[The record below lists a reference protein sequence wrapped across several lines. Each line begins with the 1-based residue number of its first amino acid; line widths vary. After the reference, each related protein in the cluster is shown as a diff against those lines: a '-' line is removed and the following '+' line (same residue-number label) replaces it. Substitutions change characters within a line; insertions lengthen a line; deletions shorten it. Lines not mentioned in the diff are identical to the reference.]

1 MVIIK
6 DIIFW
11 LIYLGLAGTSVLFV
25 HQTLLDFWNSKTF
38 FVTSTIPLSSLD
50 IPTLTICF
58 KKQWSLTYMRHL
70 NLTIWIPT
78 SGYSQEKFV
87 MQEDYNTFTD
97 TEGTTHKI
105 RLSRMSVGSFIAGYK
120 RMCWKVSPDEMNIDQ
135 YIQGI
140 GKITF
145 DLAFKAG
152 HAPEESLLYI
162 TRFGH

>member
-1 MVIIK
+1 
-6 DIIFW
+6 
-11 LIYLGLAGTSVLFV
+11 
-25 HQTLLDFWNSKTF
+25 
-38 FVTSTIPLSSLD
+38 
-50 IPTLTICF
+50 
-58 KKQWSLTYMRHL
+58 MRQF
-70 NLTIWIPT
+70 NLTISIPT
-78 SGYSQEKFV
+78 SESEYSQEKFV

-120 RMCWKVSPDEMNIDQ
+120 IICWKVSPPVEMNIDQ